1 MDLLKR
7 IDQHRDISELF
18 SLNNLALE
26 REYTKKSENITE
38 KEDLRGTDK
47 DIFAECVINFFYES
61 SSKSAL
67 SRDFEEVF
75 FVIKVFTLIL
85 KNIPTYFSVFFR
97 YLPSCLS
104 VLVLIKLHFF
114 GNYSTSKEIDDE
126 NVEDLPINSL
136 NTCIPEKAVS
146 LFFN

>member
-1 MDLLKR
+1 MIVYTCGSSLDATRIILDLLKR
-7 IDQHRDISELF
+7 IDQHRDNSELF

-67 SRDFEEVF
+67 SRDFEEGF

-85 KNIPTYFSVFFR
+85 KISQLISQVFLDTYEV
-97 YLPSCLS
+97 
-104 VLVLIKLHFF
+104 VLV
-114 GNYSTSKEIDDE
+114 Y
-126 NVEDLPINSL
+126 
-136 NTCIPEKAVS
+136 
-146 LFFN
+146 